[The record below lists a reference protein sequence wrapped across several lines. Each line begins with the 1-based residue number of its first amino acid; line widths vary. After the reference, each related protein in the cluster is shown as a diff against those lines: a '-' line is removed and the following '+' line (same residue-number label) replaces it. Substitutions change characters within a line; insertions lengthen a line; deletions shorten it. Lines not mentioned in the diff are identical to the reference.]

1 MEKHMK
7 VWGLGEMT
15 QCRGINEEIRVMT
28 NSMILKTC
36 EVGSRSVEDGKKL
49 KIRVPKQHL
58 ILCRCLSSSLIFCI
72 SRLVSCLNQITGGSH
87 LGILPQDVS
96 HHI

>member
-1 MEKHMK
+1 MGKHMK

-15 QCRGINEEIRVMT
+15 QCSGVKEEIRVMT
-28 NSMILKTC
+28 NSMIFKAR
-36 EVGSRSVEDGKKL
+36 EVGCRSVEDGKKL

-58 ILCRCLSSSLIFCI
+58 ILCRCLIVCI
-72 SRLVSCLNQITGGSH
+72 SRLVSRLNQITGSSH
-87 LGILPQDVS
+87 LGILPQDES